1 MALTAYDPCP
11 CGSGKKFKW
20 CCQPIHVEM
29 DKAFR
34 LESEGQHDA
43 ALRVMDEVIAK
54 HPDNPEA
61 LGRKAELLYRN
72 DRVEEAEDTLQKAL
86 DLSPG
91 YAFGHLLRAV
101 FRQNEGEVHGA
112 LLELRKAADLYDPE
126 ARNFLAQVYSM
137 IAECELKMNRPVA
150 ARAALEIAIRCDPG
164 TEDLRRSLDEVFGEQ
179 SRLPKVA
186 RQKYTFQSPA
196 RIDPARRAEAERL
209 LGGVEQ
215 GKLGQAAQAF
225 ERLTEQV
232 PDEPA
237 GWYNLGLARA
247 WLGDNARALEALDRY
262 TTLEPDEQKA
272 GDAWA
277 LGEVVRCGNGM
288 DAQADYLEHA
298 ALYELR
304 EPRALVGLLQSWD
317 QERRFIPIQVN
328 QEQGMM
334 HALLLEKLPGLTP
347 ELAATRLARLA
358 AHVLVVGGH
367 LRLWHTDA
375 NALRDVCAEVE
386 QRLGAA
392 VAPVRSEELPA
403 NFQDVLAE
411 ALAFPVHAA
420 DKEEASRRIDE
431 HIGRYFEETW
441 IHRPLRS
448 LNQIPPIDAA
458 GHAVLRKKLRGVVTF
473 LENCAAL
480 GQVQN
485 YDSSRLRRK
494 LGLLEAVPAG
504 AGGQTTDISG
514 MSAADLAALPAAELS
529 EDQLEQ
535 AYQASLKLD
544 ARDLAGRFARALVSR
559 PPRAEHLDRF
569 PWYSHLVQL
578 ALADGDTAAALDW
591 VNAGEKVDG
600 EQNSGLRHNEYELRR
615 GQIHA
620 KRGESEEAQGV
631 FERLIER
638 APDQLKYRGTAAEA
652 MLSSRQAA
660 RALHFA
666 EQGLAKAREKND
678 RDSEDYFKELV
689 QAARKQVP
697 S

>member
-43 ALRVMDEVIAK
+43 ALRVMDEVIAA

-61 LGRKAELLYRN
+61 QGRKAELLYRN
-72 DRVEEAEDTLQKAL
+72 DRVEEAEETLQKAL
-86 DLSPG
+86 DLNPN

-101 FRQNEGEVHGA
+101 FRQNEGEVRGS

-137 IAECELKMNRPVA
+137 ITECELKMNRPLA
-150 ARAALEIAIRCDPG
+150 ARAALEIAVRCEPAA
-164 TEDLRRSLDEVFGEQ
+164 EDLRRGLDEVFGEQ
-179 SRLPKVA
+179 SRLPTVA
-186 RQKYTFQSPA
+186 RQKYAFQSPA
-196 RIDPARRAEAERL
+196 RLDPARRAEAERL

-237 GWYNLGLARA
+237 GWYNLGLVRA

-262 TTLEPDEQKA
+262 ADVEPDEQKV

-277 LGEVVRCGNGM
+277 LSEVLRSGNGM
-288 DAQADYLEHA
+288 EQHADYVEHSV
-298 ALYELR
+298 LYPIR
-304 EPRALVGLLQSWD
+304 DGRAVAGLIQAWD
-317 QERRFIPIQVN
+317 QERRLLPIAMN
-328 QEQGMM
+328 QEQSML

-358 AHVLVVGGH
+358 AHVLIVGGH

-375 NALRDVCAEVE
+375 TALREARAEVE
-386 QRLGAA
+386 QRLGGA
-392 VAPVRSEELPA
+392 VAPARSEEMPA
-403 NFQDVLAE
+403 GFQDVLAE

-448 LNQIPPIDAA
+448 LNQVPPIDAA
-458 GHAVLRKKLRGVVTF
+458 GHPVLRKKLRGVITF
-473 LENCAAL
+473 LQSCAAL

-485 YDSSRLRRK
+485 YDFDRLRRK
-494 LGLLEAVPAG
+494 LGLLEAAPAATGQPADIG
-504 AGGQTTDISG
+504 A
-514 MSAADLAALPAAELS
+514 MSAADLAAVPADNLS
-529 EDQLEQ
+529 EDQLAQ
-535 AYQASLKLD
+535 AYQAALKLD

-559 PPRAEHLDRF
+559 PPGAGQPDRF

-578 ALADGDTAAALDW
+578 ALAEGDTGAALDW
-591 VNAGEKVDG
+591 INAGEKADG
-600 EQNSGLRHNEYELRR
+600 EQNGGRRHQEYELRR

-620 KRGESEEAQGV
+620 KRGEPDQAQTV
-631 FERLIER
+631 FERLIEL
-638 APDQLKYRGTAAEA
+638 APDQLKYRGSAAEA
-652 MLSSRQAA
+652 MLSSRQVA
-660 RALHFA
+660 RALRFA
-666 EQGLAKAREKND
+666 EQGLARAREKND
-678 RDSEDYFKELV
+678 RDSENYFKELV
-689 QAARKQVP
+689 EAARKQGA
-697 S
+697 